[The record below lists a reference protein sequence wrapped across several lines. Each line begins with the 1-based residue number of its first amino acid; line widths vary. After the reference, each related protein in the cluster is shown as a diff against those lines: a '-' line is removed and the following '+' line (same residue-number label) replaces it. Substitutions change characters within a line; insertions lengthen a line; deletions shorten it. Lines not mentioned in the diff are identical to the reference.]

1 MAAQLDERTA
11 VTACL
16 TKRGCTKDHHGRCYL
31 EEEDGSTLRSEI
43 ALAMSPEKE
52 CLDDNACLPLYYA
65 ITGYNEPAAVACLY

>member
-43 ALAMSPEKE
+43 ALATTSAKE
-52 CLDDNACLPLYYA
+52 
-65 ITGYNEPAAVACLY
+65 